1 MNYTLK
7 TPNLY
12 IRSET
17 LNLFEDYAA
26 KSERNLGYVSLD
38 TLDTITY
45 VRSPLAKTVMFF
57 STRLAKIKDELSAF
71 INNRS
76 YRFVALKRL

>member
-7 TPNLY
+7 TPSLY
-12 IRSET
+12 IKSET
-17 LNLFEDYAA
+17 LNLFEEYAA
-26 KSERNLGYVSLD
+26 KSEKKLGYVSLD

-45 VRSPLAKTVMFF
+45 VISPLAKTVMFF
-57 STRLAKIKDELSAF
+57 STRLAKIIHELSAF

-76 YRFVALKRL
+76 YRFLGLKRL